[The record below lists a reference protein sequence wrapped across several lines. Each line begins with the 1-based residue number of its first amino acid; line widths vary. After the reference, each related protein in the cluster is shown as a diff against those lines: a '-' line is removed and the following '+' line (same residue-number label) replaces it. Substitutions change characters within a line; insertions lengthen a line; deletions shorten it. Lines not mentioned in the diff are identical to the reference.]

1 MTVKNL
7 TVSVPDEVYRAARVR
22 AAEQGVSLSALVT
35 EYLRSMA
42 SRSNALAA
50 AADRRAQLRSRLDRF
65 TATDR
70 LTRDEVHARGPIR

>member
-42 SRSNALAA
+42 SRSNDLAA

>member
-1 MTVKNL
+1 MKNL

-42 SRSNALAA
+42 SRSNDLAA